1 MAIGNF
7 KVNPIKTGIKKKKE
21 EKKNEP
27 KTEKKQEERD
37 GRNEKGSSDQ
47 NKISLS

>member
-7 KVNPIKTGIKKKKE
+7 KLSANGFGRKPKK
-21 EKKNEP
+21 KKNEP

-47 NKISLS
+47 NKIPLS